1 MNEDN
6 KDNGVATSVL
16 ALPEPLNLEAL
27 AGDVQPY
34 EIVSANSGL
43 VLDVPGLSTQ
53 PGTKIQQWTKNGGR
67 NQLWTIRAKGAGTYE
82 IVSVNSGLV
91 LDVPAL
97 STQPGAQIQQW
108 TENGGRNQLWAIRAK
123 GPGTYEIVSVNSG
136 LVLDVPGLSTTP
148 GTLIQQW
155 TDNGGANQQ
164 WTLVPGQLPTEL
176 TFNFPNVTFDGGV
189 PIGGNATVTV
199 HQNGNYEFK
208 GHFHKSSIVPFSYG
222 IAIGVRDRAGH
233 AYTFAHQY
241 SFGGGVADDD
251 FPYSGNNP
259 AIAQHWPDLVAGA
272 SAKLSGSANIDIG
285 GLVALVKSVISYI
298 ETAIGAVEGVIAIV
312 GPLVAA

>member
-1 MNEDN
+1 MTEQN
-6 KDNGVATSVL
+6 KWRWCHKCQGMFFSGNPTQGVC
-16 ALPEPLNLEAL
+16 PK
-27 AGDVQPY
+27 DKQPHDA
-34 EIVSANSGL
+34 SQSGEY
-43 VLDVPGLSTQ
+43 VAIMGESTQ
-53 PGTKIQQWTKNGGR
+53 GQQGGWR
-67 NQLWTIRAKGAGTYE
+67 WCQKCQGMFFSGNPSQGVCPADKKTHDGSQSGHYAIVWEGPAGTQ
-82 IVSVNSGLV
+82 SGWRWCKKCQGFFFAGNP
-91 LDVPAL
+91 DQGSCPA
-97 STQPGAQIQQW
+97 
-108 TENGGRNQLWAIRAK
+108 GG
-123 GPGTYEIVSVNSG
+123 TH
-136 LVLDVPGLSTTP
+136 D
-148 GTLIQQW
+148 
-155 TDNGGANQQ
+155 GGASGRYGAT
-164 WTLVPGQLPTEL
+164 WDELKTEL

-312 GPLVAA
+312 GPLVA